1 MGRGTRW
8 PLRSHLSEAYRH
20 SETRTGSEVR
30 SGSRWLS
37 PLTRRR
43 QAPSAISATTHS
55 SDGTAL
61 SCVMVEA
68 GADRPAL
75 VYAHGFLGGK
85 DHRAVPRFLAAL
97 SRDWSVYA
105 FDFRG
110 HGQSGGACRFADGEV
125 ADMDAVVRLA
135 RSNGHSIVVTVGS
148 SMGGA
153 TAIRHAAACDSVAA
167 VVTIGVY
174 ASANPLLRSTTQG
187 LLRLAFHRGSGG
199 NLVQW
204 ALGARLGSFSLAEGQ
219 PVEAI
224 RHISPRPVLLVHGG
238 LDPLIP
244 PSEAYRLQAAG
255 GSNCDLL
262 MRPWHG
268 HDQPHLNAD
277 TARRITAW
285 ARARGV
291 V

>member
-1 MGRGTRW
+1 MSSKGR
-8 PLRSHLSEAYRH
+8 SA
-20 SETRTGSEVR
+20 
-30 SGSRWLS
+30 SGWLS
-37 PLTRRR
+37 PLIRRK
-43 QAPSAISATTHS
+43 QAPSMISATTHS
-55 SDGTAL
+55 MDGTEL
-61 SCVMVEA
+61 SCVMVDPR
-68 GADRPAL
+68 ADRPAL

-110 HGQSGGACRFADGEV
+110 HGQSDGTCRFADGEA
-125 ADMDAVVRLA
+125 ADLDAVVGLA
-135 RSNGHSIVVTVGS
+135 RSNGHPVIVTVGS

-153 TAIRHAAACDSVAA
+153 TAIRHAAACHSVAA

-187 LLRLAFHRGSGG
+187 LLQLAFHRQSGG
-199 NLVQW
+199 RLVKG

-219 PVEAI
+219 PVDAI
-224 RHISPRPVLLVHGG
+224 RRISPRPVLLVHGR

-244 PSEAYRLQAAG
+244 PSEAYRLQLAG
-255 GSNCDLL
+255 GPNCDLL
-262 MRPWHG
+262 VRPWHG

-291 V
+291 I